1 LRQTSQIC
9 ARPCV
14 GASLFM
20 KPLRP
25 KEFASAAE
33 MGEAA
38 KKAIAEGYAILEA
51 RYKDWPLEHDKA
63 A

>member
-1 LRQTSQIC
+1 MRQTSLIC

-14 GASLFM
+14 GASLFL

-25 KEFASAAE
+25 SEFASAAA

-38 KKAIAEGYAILEA
+38 KKAISDGYAVLEA
-51 RYKDWPLEHDKA
+51 RYKDWPLEHEKA
-63 A
+63 G